1 MSKYKIDKGDVIGYL
16 IIEPNSIKVHYKEE
30 KKTRVRRRNVQIIIS
45 PKTGKKKE
53 ELLRKKEKT
62 SLRQTGFFLNRYYFA
77 YAGRDTVNQVG
88 KVAPKLS
95 SHASGE
101 INKIAKQRT
110 DQILRLGG
118 AEIERVA
125 PKIIKGAIEEVY
137 KTPF

>member
-53 ELLRKKEKT
+53 ELLRKKKKT

-101 INKIAKQRT
+101 INKIVKQRT

>member
-1 MSKYKIDKGDVIGYL
+1 MSKYKIEKGDVIGYL

-53 ELLRKKEKT
+53 ELLRKKKKT

-95 SHASGE
+95 SHASGV

>member
-30 KKTRVRRRNVQIIIS
+30 KKNQS
-45 PKTGKKKE
+45 QKKKCPDNDFPKDWE
-53 ELLRKKEKT
+53 KKGRATSKKKKT
-62 SLRQTGFFLNRYYFA
+62 SLRQTGFFLNTYYFA

-110 DQILRLGG
+110 DQILRLSG

>member
-53 ELLRKKEKT
+53 ELLRKKKKT

-118 AEIERVA
+118 SEIERVA
-125 PKIIKGAIEEVY
+125 PKFIKGAIEEVY

>member
-1 MSKYKIDKGDVIGYL
+1 MNQIVSKYTIRRK
-16 IIEPNSIKVHYKEE
+16 

-45 PKTGKKKE
+45 PKAGKK
-53 ELLRKKEKT
+53 RKSYFEKKKT

-125 PKIIKGAIEEVY
+125 PTIIKGAIEEVY